1 MKTFAKQMTSML
13 MALLLMIGALPLIV
27 GLSATTM
34 ACPNY
39 GYSSYEYGDTIEE
52 EYNDHT
58 DKDFDGFCDICDAVT
73 SRFSVTVPAYLLVVL
88 SQDGT
93 VYAATS
99 AEIIN
104 HSTAAVEV
112 TAISFTTEN
121 GWTLVP
127 YTTDM
132 ANEKVDSCQIG
143 FLLNGTDGY
152 YGTLENDGRWIA
164 GKDSSIPLIYD
175 AVVSATS
182 DILMEE
188 QVLTIIFVL
197 DWAV

>member
-13 MALLLMIGALPLIV
+13 MALFLMIGALLLIV
-27 GLSATTM
+27 GLSVTAM
-34 ACPNY
+34 ACPNC
-39 GYSSYEYGDTIEE
+39 GYIGE
-52 EYNDHT
+52 EYDDHT
-58 DKDFDGFCDICDAVT
+58 DNNFDGFCDICDAVT
-73 SRFSVTVPAYLLVVL
+73 SRFSVTVPAYLLMVL

-152 YGTLENDGRWIA
+152 YGTVENDGSWIA

-188 QVLTIIFVL
+188 QVLTIVFVL